1 MIEKEKNTASD
12 FKWIDKISTFL
23 DSKYTIPGTKF
34 RFGLDPILGIIPG
47 LGDVTSFTFSSF
59 LILLMARKGASG
71 KVVTLMVI
79 NVVIDTVIGSIPIL
93 GTIFDAYYK
102 ANNRNVRLLKKYYQE
117 GKYQGS
123 GKGVLAITLIV
134 LIIIL
139 IGLFYLLFKLVE
151 YIFDFLGGL
160 F

>member
-1 MIEKEKNTASD
+1 MIEKEKKADAD

-23 DSKYTIPGTKF
+23 DSKYTIPGTDF

-47 LGDVTSFTFSSF
+47 LGDVTAFTFSSF

-102 ANNRNVRLLKKYYQE
+102 ANNRNVRLLKRYYQE

-123 GKGVLAITLIV
+123 GKGVLAITLVV
-134 LIIIL
+134 LIIIS
-139 IGLFYLLFKLVE
+139 IALFYLLFKFIE
-151 YIFDFLGGL
+151 YVFDFLGGL

>member
-1 MIEKEKNTASD
+1 MIEKEKNSASD
-12 FKWIDKISTFL
+12 FKWIDKVSTFL
-23 DSKYTIPGTKF
+23 DSRYTIPGTNF

-59 LILLMARKGASG
+59 LILLMARKGVSG

-102 ANNRNVRLLKKYYQE
+102 ANNRNVRLLKKHYQE

-123 GKGVLAITLIV
+123 GKGVMIITLIV
-134 LIIIL
+134 LITLL
-139 IGLFYLLFKLVE
+139 IGLFYLIFKLVE
-151 YIFDFLGGL
+151 YFFDFLGSL